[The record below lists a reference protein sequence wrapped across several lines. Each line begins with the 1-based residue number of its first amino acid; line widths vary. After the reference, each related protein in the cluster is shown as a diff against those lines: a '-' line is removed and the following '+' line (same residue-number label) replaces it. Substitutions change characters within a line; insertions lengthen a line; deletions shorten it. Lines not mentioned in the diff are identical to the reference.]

1 MADLKVGT
9 TVGGSPVWHQ
19 GNLALVPS
27 GNAILYKGA
36 RIYSENDKPSANEL
50 QVVSRAGDTM
60 TGVLNVETSAEYPL
74 ALKSSVSGP
83 AYIRFSKGNTL
94 QSYVGTD
101 AAGDFKVAM
110 TDTNGSWA
118 FDGLK
123 IAKSNGD
130 VSLRGALVSTN
141 AGNFDIKYGSVQ
153 FIRANSSKNVYIG
166 APGGTDL
173 VLGYAQDGMTTTK
186 IRFDSAVYN
195 KTGGLLIS
203 DAGLIQRSAMD
214 NPYYNQ
220 TESDA
225 RFIRLNTDTV
235 TNGYLLSKSS
245 NVGTTDNLSMG
256 YSGFFRHN
264 GLAGFRDLTI
274 NVSHPGAGEGAYARG
289 ITFDY
294 GGVSYGMYTYAYDSA
309 GTKLANQKIYT
320 EADKPTPAEIGALA
334 AGANA
339 VSASKLQTARTISLT
354 GGATGSVSFDGSANA
369 SLAVTITNNSHT
381 HSDYVKK
388 TGDTMS
394 GNLTVPRV
402 LLSAAQGAEANAV
415 ARRDFVEST
424 VTAAGKGVKDLT
436 IALPAG
442 APSSGYIPVLFR
454 TTGTSDSFVFIDT
467 LTSSGSHV
475 MNNCSFIGNVRA
487 SGWTDRGSYAVGQFT
502 IHDGSERAIHSIH
515 GPSEGGLAFVVY
527 VETRSFPITVRV
539 DIGTTVTAH
548 ATDATYGTSVFKVNG
563 QVSGNTK
570 TIVLANFDK
579 GSGTYNG
586 SNRVYDNGYNP
597 TPEAVGA
604 LPVNGNA
611 VTASRLQTARLIA
624 GVPFDGTS
632 NISIS
637 AANVGAVAKA
647 GDAMTGTLGV
657 TKINHVNLPSA
668 NQQLI
673 NADNTGI
680 VFVGNAQTVNDLRL
694 QTSNGVASVTI
705 GDTPYRIY
713 HAGFKPTAI
722 DVNAVGRSSVGSSSV
737 NLNAL
742 RTSQHLRLES
752 AGNITNRPFDDVSY
766 AQMIH
771 VNGGGDTHMQILGT
785 YNTGKLFWRG
795 FNNTMA
801 AGSVS
806 WHQIYHT
813 GFKPT
818 PADLGAAPSG
828 YGVGEPAALMSDAN
842 ALPNVGGIFAASGAG
857 SLNYANQYSP
867 IIQAFRPGGD
877 ASGQVLQIQEL
888 DGSIAVRNRN
898 GGNWTSW
905 NKLYGERN
913 RPTPGDVG
921 AVNKTG
927 DSMSGQLILTPSFV
941 DTSNNAQ
948 LAHIGKDATKPL
960 YIRNMR
966 EHNSSSWLWEK
977 VYNGSIYYSSGING
991 SDTNKIRLQV
1001 STSGEIYL
1009 GSNADKRVYH
1019 EGFKPTAGDVG
1030 AVNKTGDTM
1039 TGSLVINKSDW
1050 AILLNPEPNTASY
1063 ILGQQGGVASWYIG
1077 KGSSSSDDITLNS
1090 FAHSTSISLAS
1101 DRIDVNK
1108 NIVTSVAQSE
1118 LANALTRKDYV
1129 DAEVRKK
1136 MGNAGDQVLTG
1147 NLTISSIAPVITLQ
1161 ETDTTKRFL
1170 LVADGYEARFQSDNT
1185 NGTIAWIV
1193 NANGVITLNSP
1204 HTSADQGTNP
1214 SSLTRK
1220 DYVDGRI
1227 ATRAPTTHNHTAAQA
1242 NSNIISGEQY
1252 AVGSYILAQKLT
1264 ASANGYGDNV
1274 LGSSLIPA
1282 SAGNRYWDGHS
1293 LPGTWKLLG
1302 YAADTGK
1309 EVDQRTSLFI
1319 RIS

>member
-9 TVGGSPVWHQ
+9 TIGGSPVWHQ

-60 TGVLNVETSAEYPL
+60 TGMLNVETSTEYPL

-94 QSYVGTD
+94 QSYIGTD

-110 TDTNGSWA
+110 TDANGSWA

-130 VSLRGALVSTN
+130 VSLKGSIQSIHT
-141 AGNFDIKYGSVQ
+141 GNFDIKYGAIQ
-153 FIRANSSKNVYIG
+153 FIRANSSKDVYIG

-173 VLGYAQDGMTTTK
+173 VLGYARDGMTTAK
-186 IRFDSAVYN
+186 IRIESAVYN

-225 RFIRLNTDTV
+225 RFIRLNTNTA
-235 TNGYLLSKSS
+235 TTGYLLSKPS
-245 NVGTTDNLSMG
+245 NVGTSDNLSMG
-256 YSGFFRHN
+256 YAGFFRHN
-264 GLAGFRDLTI
+264 SQGGFSGLTI
-274 NVSHPGAGEGAYARG
+274 NVPHPSSSNGANARG

-294 GGVSYGMYTYAYDSA
+294 GSTGYGMYTYAYDSA

-369 SLAVTITNNSHT
+369 SLAVTVTNDSHT

-388 TGDTMS
+388 IGDTMS
-394 GNLTVPRV
+394 GNLTVPKV

-785 YNTGKLFWRG
+785 YNTEKLFWRG